1 MYPLIPWIG
10 VMWAG
15 YALGSLYER
24 PEPERRRALLQL
36 GAALVFGFILI
47 RAVNIYGDP
56 SRWSVQPTLVK
67 TMLSFL
73 AVSKYPP
80 SLLYLLM
87 TLGPAL
93 ICLGALDRG
102 ARGAVARIFITFG
115 RVPMFFYVLQWVTS
129 HSLAIVATKLAG
141 QPADFLFGNIVVG
154 PPPPPGFGFG
164 LGTVYALWILG
175 LILIYPLCV
184 WFAGVKARRRDWW
197 LSYV

>member
-1 MYPLIPWIG
+1 MVG
-10 VMWAG
+10 
-15 YALGSLYER
+15 
-24 PEPERRRALLQL
+24 
-36 GAALVFGFILI
+36 
-47 RAVNIYGDP
+47 
-56 SRWSVQPTLVK
+56 QPTLVK

-93 ICLGALDRG
+93 IFLGAYDRA
-102 ARGAVARIFITFG
+102 ARGVVARIFITFG
-115 RVPMFFYVLQWVTS
+115 RVPMFFYVLQWITA

-141 QPADFLFGNIVVG
+141 KPTDFLFGNIVVG

-164 LGTVYALWILG
+164 LGTVYALWIIG
-175 LILIYPLCV
+175 VILIYPLCV

-197 LSYV
+197 LSYL